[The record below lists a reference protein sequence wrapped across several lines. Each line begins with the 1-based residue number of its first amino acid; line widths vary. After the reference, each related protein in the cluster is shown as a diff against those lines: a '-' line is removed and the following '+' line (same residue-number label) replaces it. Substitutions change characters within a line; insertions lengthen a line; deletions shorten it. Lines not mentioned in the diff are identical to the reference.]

1 MYEIKILP
9 SAQKDLDSLEKNIFE
24 RVKTRIVQLKENPR
38 PLGAIKL
45 TAEEGYRIRIGDYR
59 ILYRLDDKE
68 QKIYLYRVKHRK
80 EAYR

>member
-24 RVKTRIVQLKENPR
+24 RIKTKIIQLKENPR
-38 PLGAIKL
+38 LPGAIKL

>member
-1 MYEIKILP
+1 VYEIKILP

-24 RVKTRIVQLKENPR
+24 RIKTKIIQLKENPR
-38 PLGAIKL
+38 LPGAIKL